1 MPPELET
8 WNLEL
13 VTMAPPR
20 KKAQSLSQ
28 LKALQKVRKALPP
41 PSRVQDGERKYQRAA
56 QRRAT
61 REEVEREAP
70 EE

>member
-1 MPPELET
+1 M
-8 WNLEL
+8 
-13 VTMAPPR
+13 PR
-20 KKAQSLSQ
+20 KKTQLISQ
-28 LKALQKVRKALPP
+28 VKALQRVRKALPP
-41 PSRVQDGERKYQRAA
+41 PSRVKDGERKYQRAA